1 MINNP
6 TERKVA
12 MISQP
17 MNGLTDEEIEK
28 NRNKAIRHL
37 ERLGYKVVNT
47 LFTDDWYSESSMKDR
62 GVVNIPLC
70 YLAKS
75 LENMS
80 LCSVAYF
87 CDGWEDYR
95 GCRIEHE
102 VAEAYGLDIIYAED
116 EEDPEAPLT
125 DEQKTF
131 MEGMNHTEIVLDAYF
146 DMLLDAW
153 SECSDEYQRSA
164 KIIKNG
170 VIKWLTAAKFERY
183 TDFVKEN
190 ESKVNE

>member
-28 NRNKAIRHL
+28 TRNKAIRHL

-80 LCSVAYF
+80 LCDVAYF
-87 CDGWEDYR
+87 CDGWEDAR

-102 VAEAYGLDIIYAED
+102 TAEAYGLDIIYEED
-116 EEDPEAPLT
+116 EEEPEAPIT
-125 DEQKTF
+125 DEQKIF
-131 MEGMNHTEIVLDAYF
+131 LEGMNHTEIVLDAYF
-146 DMLLDAW
+146 DMILDAW

>member
-1 MINNP
+1 MHDVTI
-6 TERKVA
+6 RKKA

-28 NRNKAIRHL
+28 TRNKAIRHL
-37 ERLGYKVVNT
+37 ERLGYEVVNT
-47 LFTDDWYSESSMKDR
+47 LFTDDWYSDLTMKDR
-62 GVVNIPLC
+62 GVENIPLR
-70 YLAKS
+70 YIAKS

-87 CDGWEDYR
+87 CDGWEDAR
-95 GCRIEHE
+95 GCRIEHDG
-102 VAEAYGLDIIYAED
+102 AEEYGLDIIYAED
-116 EEDPEAPLT
+116 EEDPEAPIT
-125 DEQKTF
+125 DEQKAF
-131 MEGMNHTEIVLDAYF
+131 LEGMSHTEIVLDSYF
-146 DMLLDAW
+146 DMIIDTW

-170 VIKWLTAAKFERY
+170 VNKWLTAAKFERY

-190 ESKVNE
+190 ESNE

>member
-1 MINNP
+1 MHDV
-6 TERKVA
+6 TARKKA

-17 MNGLTDEEIEK
+17 MNGLTDGEIEET
-28 NRNKAIRHL
+28 RNKAIRHL

-47 LFTDDWYSESSMKDR
+47 LFTDEWYSESAMKDR

-80 LCSVAYF
+80 LCDIAYF
-87 CDGWEDYR
+87 CDGWEDAR

-102 VAEAYGLDIIYAED
+102 AAEEYGLDIIYAED
-116 EEDPEAPLT
+116 EEEPKAPIT

-131 MEGMNHTEIVLDAYF
+131 MEGMNHAEMVLDEYF
-146 DMLLDAW
+146 DMVLDAW

-164 KIIKNG
+164 KIMKNG

-183 TDFVKEN
+183 TNFVKEN
-190 ESKVNE
+190 EAKVNE

>member
-1 MINNP
+1 MHDVTI
-6 TERKVA
+6 RKKA

-28 NRNKAIRHL
+28 TREKAIRHL

-47 LFTDDWYSESSMKDR
+47 LFTDEWYGESAMKDR

-80 LCSVAYF
+80 LCDVAYF
-87 CDGWEDYR
+87 CDGWEEAR

-102 VAEAYGLDIIYAED
+102 TAEAYGVDIIYAED
-116 EEDPEAPLT
+116 EEEPEAPIT
-125 DEQKTF
+125 DEQKVF
-131 MEGMNHTEIVLDAYF
+131 MEGMNHAEMVLDAYF
-146 DMLLDAW
+146 DMVLDAW
-153 SECSDEYQRSA
+153 SGCSDEYQRSA
-164 KIIKNG
+164 KIMKNG
-170 VIKWLTAAKFERY
+170 VIKWLTAAKLERY
-183 TDFVKEN
+183 TNFVKEN
-190 ESKVNE
+190 EAKVNE

>member
-1 MINNP
+1 MHEVTI
-6 TERKVA
+6 RKKA

-28 NRNKAIRHL
+28 TRNKAIRHL

-80 LCSVAYF
+80 LCDVAYF
-87 CDGWEDYR
+87 CDGWEDAR

-102 VAEAYGLDIIYAED
+102 TAEAYGLDVIYEED
-116 EEDPEAPLT
+116 EEEPEAPIT

-131 MEGMNHTEIVLDAYF
+131 LEGMNHTEIVLDAYF
-146 DMLLDAW
+146 DMILDAW

-190 ESKVNE
+190 EAKVNE

>member
-1 MINNP
+1 MHDVTI
-6 TERKVA
+6 RKKA

-28 NRNKAIRHL
+28 TRNKAIRHL
-37 ERLGYKVVNT
+37 ERFGYKVVNT
-47 LFTDDWYSESSMKDR
+47 LFKDDWYNNSSMKDR
-62 GVVNIPLC
+62 GVMNIPVC

-116 EEDPEAPLT
+116 EEEPEAPIT
-125 DEQKTF
+125 DEQKIF
-131 MEGMNHTEIVLDAYF
+131 MEGMNHTELVLDAYF
-146 DMLLDAW
+146 DMILDAW
-153 SECSDEYQRSA
+153 SGCSDEYQRSA

-170 VIKWLTAAKFERY
+170 VIKWLTAAKLERY

-190 ESKVNE
+190 EAKVNE

>member
-1 MINNP
+1 MHDVTI
-6 TERKVA
+6 RKKA

-28 NRNKAIRHL
+28 TRNKAIKHL
-37 ERLGYKVVNT
+37 ERLGYDVVNT
-47 LFTDDWYSESSMKDR
+47 MFKDVWYSESAMKAR

-70 YLAKS
+70 FLAKS
-75 LENMS
+75 IEKMS
-80 LCSVAYF
+80 YCDVAYF
-87 CDGWEDYR
+87 CDGWEDAR
-95 GCRIEHE
+95 GCRIEHDA
-102 VAEAYGLDIIYAED
+102 AEEYGLDIIYAED
-116 EEDPEAPLT
+116 EDEPEATLT

-131 MEGMNHTEIVLDAYF
+131 IEGMNHTETVLDAYF
-146 DMLLDAW
+146 DMIIDAW

-170 VIKWLTAAKFERY
+170 VNKWLTSAKFERY

-190 ESKVNE
+190 ESNVNE

>member
-1 MINNP
+1 MNKA
-6 TERKVA
+6 RKKA

-17 MNGLTDEEIEK
+17 MNGLTDEEIEET
-28 NRNKAIRHL
+28 RNKAIRHL

-47 LFTDDWYSESSMKDR
+47 LFTDDWYSESCMKGR

-80 LCSVAYF
+80 LCDVAYF
-87 CDGWEDYR
+87 CDGWEDAR

-116 EEDPEAPLT
+116 EPEAPIT

-131 MEGMNHTEIVLDAYF
+131 MEGMNHAEMVLDEYF
-146 DMLLDAW
+146 DMVLDAW

-164 KIIKNG
+164 KIMKNG

-183 TDFVKEN
+183 TNFVKWN
-190 ESKVNE
+190 EAKVNE

>member
-1 MINNP
+1 MHDVTI
-6 TERKVA
+6 RKKA

-28 NRNKAIRHL
+28 TRNKAIKHL

-47 LFTDDWYSESSMKDR
+47 LFTDEWYSDSAMKDR

-80 LCSVAYF
+80 LCDIAYF
-87 CDGWEDYR
+87 CDGWEDAR

-102 VAEAYGLDIIYAED
+102 IAEEYGLDIIYAED
-116 EEDPEAPLT
+116 EEEREAPLT
-125 DEQKTF
+125 DEQKAYL
-131 MEGMNHTEIVLDAYF
+131 EGINRAEMVLDEYF
-146 DMLLDAW
+146 DMVLDEW
-153 SECSDEYQRSA
+153 SGCSDEYQRSA
-164 KIIKNG
+164 KVMKNV
-170 VIKWLTAAKFERY
+170 VIKWLTAEKLERY
-183 TDFVKEN
+183 TDFMKEN
-190 ESKVNE
+190 EKTNE

>member
-1 MINNP
+1 MHDVTI
-6 TERKVA
+6 KKKA

-28 NRNKAIRHL
+28 TRNKAIKHL

-47 LFTDDWYSESSMKDR
+47 LFTDEWYSDSAMKDR
-62 GVVNIPLC
+62 GVMNIPVY
-70 YLAKS
+70 YLARS
-75 LENMS
+75 LESMS
-80 LCSVAYF
+80 FCDAVYF
-87 CDGWEDYR
+87 CDGWEDAR
-95 GCRIEHE
+95 GCRIGHD
-102 VAEAYGLDIIYAED
+102 VAEGYGLDIIYAED
-116 EEDPEAPLT
+116 EGDSETQLT

-131 MEGMNHTEIVLDAYF
+131 LEGMNHTETVLDAYF
-146 DMLLDAW
+146 DMILDAW

-170 VIKWLTAAKFERY
+170 VIKWLKSAKFERY

-190 ESKVNE
+190 ESKANE

>member
-1 MINNP
+1 MHDVTI
-6 TERKVA
+6 RKKA
-12 MISQP
+12 MLSQP

-28 NRNKAIRHL
+28 TRNKAIRHL

-47 LFTDDWYSESSMKDR
+47 LFTDEWYSESVMKDR

-80 LCSVAYF
+80 LCDVAYF
-87 CDGWEDYR
+87 CDGWEDAR

-102 VAEAYGLDIIYAED
+102 TAEAYGLDIIYAED
-116 EEDPEAPLT
+116 EEEPEAPIT
-125 DEQKTF
+125 DEQKIF

-146 DMLLDAW
+146 DMVLAAW
-153 SECSDEYQRSA
+153 SGCSDEYQRSA
-164 KIIKNG
+164 KVIKG
-170 VIKWLTAAKFERY
+170 GAIKWLTAAKLERY

-190 ESKVNE
+190 EAKVNE

>member
-1 MINNP
+1 MHDVTI
-6 TERKVA
+6 RKKA

-28 NRNKAIRHL
+28 TREKAIRHID
-37 ERLGYKVVNT
+37 RLGYKVVNT
-47 LFTDDWYSESSMKDR
+47 LFKDGWYNNSSMKDR
-62 GVVNIPLC
+62 GVVNIPVY
-70 YLAKS
+70 YLARS
-75 LENMS
+75 LESMS
-80 LCSVAYF
+80 YCDAVYF
-87 CDGWEDYR
+87 CDGWEDAR

-102 VAEAYGLDIIYAED
+102 TAEAYGLDIIYAED
-116 EEDPEAPLT
+116 EEEPEAPLT

-131 MEGMNHTEIVLDAYF
+131 MEGMNHTEMVLDAYF
-146 DMLLDAW
+146 DMILDAW

-190 ESKVNE
+190 EAKVNE

>member
-1 MINNP
+1 MKTFEP

-17 MNGLTDEEIEK
+17 MRGLTKEEVEETHEK
-28 NRNKAIRHL
+28 ARRHL
-37 ERLGYKVVNT
+37 ERLGYVVAET
-47 LFTDDWYSESSMKDR
+47 
-62 GVVNIPLC
+62 
-70 YLAKS
+70 YLSKAEKENPIYCLSLS
-75 LENMS
+75 LETMAQ
-80 LCSVAYF
+80 CDVVYF

-95 GCRIEHE
+95 GCRIEHD
-102 VAEAYGLDIIYAED
+102 VAEEYGLDIIYAED
-116 EEDPEAPLT
+116 EEDSEAPLT

-146 DMLLDAW
+146 DMILDAW